1 MLTQLSQQQLQA
13 MMQTSPQ
20 AMLLVDETGHARWM
34 NDLLSEILGEQAALI
49 LDRCGEDVPE
59 PLQGLFIENSTIHLA
74 SEDCEDD
81 RWLLAATRSLGENAG
96 FMQFF
101 TDISAIQQL
110 MQERDHLASELE
122 EYILVDRQSGM
133 PNRRALY
140 QSLES
145 QVSRSRRYHNPLS
158 VILMRL
164 NNLDDYISATQNKNP
179 AALFISLRYMLND
192 QLRWADI
199 IGRLDENELLMVLP
213 ETRADDAMTLAQ
225 KVSRR
230 IEVLDLPEL
239 ETSSDME
246 NFQLDTYFGVAE
258 WHKGDDVGLLMSR
271 IRTQMEQELLSQ
283 A

>member
-1 MLTQLSQQQLQA
+1 MFTQLSQQQLQA
-13 MMQTSPQ
+13 MMQASPQ

-34 NDLLSEILGEQAALI
+34 NDLLAEILGEQAAQVLNRE
-49 LDRCGEDVPE
+49 LDEIPE
-59 PLQGLFIENSTIHLA
+59 PLQSLFIENSTIHLA
-74 SEDCEDD
+74 GEGYEED
-81 RWLLAATRSLGENAG
+81 RWLLATTQALGDKAG

-110 MQERDHLASELE
+110 MRERDQLAAELE

-158 VILMRL
+158 VILMHL

-179 AALFISLRYMLND
+179 ASLFISLRYMLND

-213 ETRADDAMTLAQ
+213 ETHADDALKLAQ
-225 KVSRR
+225 KVSLR
-230 IEVLDLPEL
+230 IETLDLPEL
-239 ETSSDME
+239 ETSSGLE
-246 NFQLDTYFGVAE
+246 NFQLSTHFGVEE
-258 WHKGDDVGLLMSR
+258 WRKGDDVGLLMTR
-271 IRTQMEQELLSQ
+271 IRTKMEQELLSRV
-283 A
+283 